1 MRLPLDSTQN
11 RCRSIEQYRIFTKK
25 DKLLCFAAS
34 FIISVRDSLHVCI
47 FNGKAM
53 LGYSL
58 HMSERKVGN
67 FIVVVVTYTLVNI
80 LFSYMFIL
88 ELKTDVYDRNI
99 SR

>member
-1 MRLPLDSTQN
+1 
-11 RCRSIEQYRIFTKK
+11 
-25 DKLLCFAAS
+25 
-34 FIISVRDSLHVCI
+34 
-47 FNGKAM
+47 M

-67 FIVVVVTYTLVNI
+67 FILVVVVTYTLVNI